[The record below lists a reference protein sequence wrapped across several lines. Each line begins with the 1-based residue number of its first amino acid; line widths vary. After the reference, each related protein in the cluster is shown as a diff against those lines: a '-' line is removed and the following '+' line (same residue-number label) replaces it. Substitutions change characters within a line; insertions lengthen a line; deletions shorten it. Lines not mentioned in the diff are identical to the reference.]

1 LAKVKRIKG
10 GSVDR
15 RDIRKILL
23 IQFGDLGDVIVTFPC
38 MRAIREAFPDARLV
52 MAVHEKAN
60 ELARGCEWID
70 DVISADTQPVGPVE
84 RLRRSVQFALDVRR
98 TAFDLVFDLRTG
110 DRSAV
115 LSLLTGAKQR
125 VSFYG
130 KYNTLWRNR
139 IYTHLVFPDKSPDLH
154 IVAYYL
160 SLLNAYGIDTDN
172 RIPSM
177 RVTDAQS
184 EAADALFDAEG
195 IPSAGKVIAFHPFSL
210 WEYKNWAL
218 ENHAVIMDWV
228 AERFEASVVIAGTA
242 DQRDRAEWIVQ
253 RCNSKVFNLAGKTPL
268 ALLPA
273 ILRRCAASIGVD
285 TAGGHIAAAVG
296 TPTVT
301 VFGPGNFHQWAPM
314 GIHSKVVHKRW
325 ECVPCGRMGCDGNR
339 KSRCLDE
346 LTASEV
352 KSEIEDF
359 LNDIL
364 SPISRQ
370 PTQ

>member
-1 LAKVKRIKG
+1 
-10 GSVDR
+10 
-15 RDIRKILL
+15 
-23 IQFGDLGDVIVTFPC
+23 
-38 MRAIREAFPDARLV
+38 MRAIKEAFPEARLV
-52 MAVHEKAN
+52 MAVHAKAGD
-60 ELARGCEWID
+60 LARGCRWTD
-70 DVISADTQPVGPVE
+70 DILLIDTQRVGPVD
-84 RLRRSVQFALDVRR
+84 RLRRSVRFALDVRR
-98 TAFDLVFDLRTG
+98 AHYDLVFDLRTG

-115 LSLLTGAKQR
+115 LSLLTGARQR

-160 SLLNAYGIDTDN
+160 SLLNAYGIDTEN
-172 RIPSM
+172 SIPSM
-177 RVTDAQS
+177 HVTDAQTK
-184 EAADALFDAEG
+184 AAEALFDAEG
-195 IPSAGKVIAFHPFSL
+195 IPSAGKVIALHPFSL

-218 ENHAVIMDWV
+218 ENHAVLMDWIV
-228 AERFEASVVIAGTA
+228 DRFDASVIIAGTA

-253 RCNSKVFNLAGKTPL
+253 RCKNKVFNLAGKTSL
-268 ALLPA
+268 ALVPA

-301 VFGPGNFHQWAPM
+301 LFGPGNFHQWAPM
-314 GIHSKVVHKRW
+314 GAHSKVVHKRW
-325 ECVPCGRMGCDGNR
+325 ECVPCGRMGCEDSR

-346 LTASEV
+346 LTPTEV
-352 KSEIEDF
+352 KAEIEDF

-364 SPISRQ
+364 FQFSDTAAPGSPSDSRAR
-370 PTQ
+370 